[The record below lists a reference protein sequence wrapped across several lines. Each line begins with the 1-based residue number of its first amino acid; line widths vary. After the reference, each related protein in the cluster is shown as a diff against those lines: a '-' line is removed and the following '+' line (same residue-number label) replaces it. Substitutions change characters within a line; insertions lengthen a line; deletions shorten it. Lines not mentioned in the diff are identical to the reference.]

1 MAHTVESAE
10 ERQSAWIHREET
22 GEVPP
27 DRGAVGISS
36 VIECVGMKVS
46 VLFQPEECGI
56 CYVRDG
62 NWYNLRFTGA
72 PAAGLR
78 RDLVVF

>member
-46 VLFQPEECGI
+46 VTFQPEECGI
-56 CYVRDG
+56 CYVQAIG
-62 NWYNLRFTGA
+62 FILTSFILEYKCF
-72 PAAGLR
+72 
-78 RDLVVF
+78 